1 MELVMAGK
9 SHPASVRDNHVFPG
23 CRAAL
28 ALTAA
33 AAACLA
39 AVGCGGGGG
48 GADPLAGTPAK
59 QVVAKAV
66 ADLRAAK
73 SFTMQGDVNQSG
85 ETIGVDLGYLAGKG
99 CAGTVSEAGKGS
111 FALVVIGSTAW
122 IKPSDK
128 FLESTAGSQASAA
141 IALLKGRYL
150 KGSTSDSAVAS
161 LTAVCDVNHM
171 TSSFTQ
177 TGTLIKGKVS
187 TLGGQQVLPV
197 TDKTKGGTMDV
208 TDSATPQ
215 IVQITNT
222 TGQGGSTGQIKFDV
236 GKQVT
241 LTAPPASQTISGA
254 PFGL

>member
-1 MELVMAGK
+1 MASNGY
-9 SHPASVRDNHVFPG
+9 HASVRINPVRAG
-23 CRAAL
+23 RRAAL

-39 AVGCGGGGG
+39 VAGCGSGGGGG
-48 GADPLAGTPAK
+48 GGSDPLSGMSAK
-59 QVVAKAV
+59 QVVATAV
-66 ADLRAAK
+66 GDLKSAS
-73 SFTMQGDVNQSG
+73 SFTMTGDVNQSG
-85 ETIGVDLGYLAGKG
+85 ETLGVDLGYVKGKG
-99 CAGTVSEAGKGS
+99 CAGTVSEGSKGS
-111 FALVVIGSTAW
+111 IAFVVIGNTAW

-128 FLESTAGSQASAA
+128 FLESSAGSQAAAA

-150 KGSTSDSAVAS
+150 KGSTSNSNVAS
-161 LTAVCDVNHM
+161 LTAVCDVNQM
-171 TSSFTQ
+171 TKSFTE
-177 TGTLIKGKVS
+177 TGTLIKGKV
-187 TLGGQQVLPV
+187 TTVGGVPVLPI

-208 TDSATPQ
+208 TDSSTPQ